1 MGVSRRIESK
11 KVTSEKIRS
20 PMTSSGGETNGR
32 QYAVTEGQ
40 QVREEIFVGCWM
52 VMERWPRCHQ
62 HILGKELAG
71 EGPRHSFQ
79 GLTTGAGFTSY
90 IPAPFDTTE
99 QTFAALYVP

>member
-52 VMERWPRCHQ
+52 VMERWPGCHQ
-62 HILGKELAG
+62 HTLGKELAG
-71 EGPRHSFQ
+71 EGLGMFP
-79 GLTTGAGFTSY
+79 GAYDWGQ
-90 IPAPFDTTE
+90 IH
-99 QTFAALYVP
+99 